1 MPKGIRMRAPF
12 ATTIRKMEP
21 SLATLLILTVGAV
34 AVVGLLLAVTAP
46 TGLLVG
52 DTQWHYISA
61 FHGLGATMF
70 LLGATIAVYLSWRLF
85 IGEIKAFD
93 DLKWLTTF
101 SAVMA
106 AVTIAFGN
114 WIYIAYRAP
123 GGPRSYFLETLP
135 EIHAVFF
142 EFKEFI
148 ALFTLPTMVA
158 STFLI
163 WKYGPALKGNPELR
177 AAASITFLLGWAFLL
192 LAYILGA
199 AITKLNEVG

>member
-1 MPKGIRMRAPF
+1 MLKGIRMRAHF
-12 ATTIRKMEP
+12 VTTIRKMEP

-34 AVVGLLLAVTAP
+34 AVVGLLLAITAP

-61 FHGLGATMF
+61 FHGLAATMF

-93 DLKWLTTF
+93 DLKWLTAF

-148 ALFTLPTMVA
+148 ALFTLPMFIVSA
-158 STFLI
+158 FIL
-163 WKYGPALKGNPELR
+163 WRYGNGIVRHPEAR
-177 AAASITFLLGWAFLL
+177 AAASIPVLLGWVFLL
-192 LAYILGA
+192 IAYVLGA
-199 AITKLNEVG
+199 AITKLRGV

>member
-85 IGEIKAFD
+85 IV
-93 DLKWLTTF
+93 
-101 SAVMA
+101 SA
-106 AVTIAFGN
+106 
-114 WIYIAYRAP
+114 
-123 GGPRSYFLETLP
+123 
-135 EIHAVFF
+135 
-142 EFKEFI
+142 
-148 ALFTLPTMVA
+148 FTL
-158 STFLI
+158 
-163 WKYGPALKGNPELR
+163 WRYGKAIVRHPEAR
-177 AAASITFLLGWAFLL
+177 AAASIPVLLGWVFLL
-192 LAYILGA
+192 IAYVLGA
-199 AITKLNEVG
+199 AITKLR